1 MLFSQLWQPLASLAT
16 PLQAPLF
23 DSIANALP
31 EQMSSQFP
39 TFAFSD
45 KWSVLGPFQIG
56 TRGML
61 PSICSMNVD
70 SFSSRGHIRR

>member
-23 DSIANALP
+23 DSIASASP
-31 EQMSSQFP
+31 DQMSSQFP
-39 TFAFSD
+39 TFAFSNN
-45 KWSVLGPFQIG
+45 WSVLGPFQIG

-61 PSICSMNVD
+61 PSIRSMDVN
-70 SFSSRGHIRR
+70 SFSSRSNIWR